1 MSRGPR
7 KPGDPETCP
16 LPCGR
21 CGGHYKI
28 AARWPDASV
37 CGYCYQQAKR
47 TRGTCRCGH
56 AGVLPGLVAGAPAC
70 RECSGVKLNL
80 DCRSCGAEDELYDG
94 GRCWTCVPA
103 ATVDRLLTDPTTG
116 RMLPE
121 LEPVAGALKSMK
133 RANSELTWIRQPHV
147 TEFLTGLAGTAAIT
161 HAMLDA
167 LPASRTREYV
177 RGLLVEHAALPRR
190 DELAVRYQHWAREAL
205 ARVSSED
212 HREVVQRYIRWHH
225 QRRMNTMDTVT
236 HGTFLRAKQT
246 VTVAIDFLNWLHA
259 QGIGL
264 GDLQRVHLD
273 TWQAEG
279 PTTREV
285 ADRFLR
291 WAVKSHLVAPGL
303 KMTPH
308 RRGTSRKLS
317 AAEQDQAVQAAVH
330 GEELNTRDRAAA
342 ILVIVF
348 GQQIEHV
355 VRLTW
360 HDVAVTDQAVTVRLG
375 KTEIV
380 LPAPLDQPWRDFAVS
395 PGHDLTAAHPDSAW
409 VFRGSSP
416 GQHLLASSLRN
427 RLRTTFS
434 TRAARLGTL
443 HELTKLAPVAIIAD
457 TLGYSSATIER
468 HAIAS
473 AATYAHYIAAILD
486 G

>member
-1 MSRGPR
+1 MLRG
-7 KPGDPETCP
+7 
-16 LPCGR
+16 
-21 CGGHYKI
+21 
-28 AARWPDASV
+28 
-37 CGYCYQQAKR
+37 QAQ
-47 TRGTCRCGH
+47 
-56 AGVLPGLVAGAPAC
+56 PGLPVLRP
-70 RECSGVKLNL
+70 
-80 DCRSCGAEDELYDG
+80 EDELYDG

-133 RANSELTWIRQPHV
+133 RANSGLTWIRQPHV

-291 WAVKSHLVAPGL
+291 WAVKSHLVAPDL

-427 RLRTTFS
+427 RLRSTFS

-457 TLGYSSATIER
+457 TLGYSPATIER